1 MTSNEWNNLTEK
13 EQRLYRKGFI
23 HGVEQCMLTD
33 KINQKECEKI
43 IATFDNL
50 LKALSETK

>member
-23 HGVEQCMLTD
+23 HVVEQCMLTD
-33 KINQKECEKI
+33 KINKKECEKM